1 MSDMEPAATAN
12 NTISLL
18 MPYVT
23 IHSEKFI
30 KTAGKEA
37 YTKVANMMTA
47 LKSHLAQDDEAAA
60 ALAHFEQKPDRYRS
74 VLKGVLQEK
83 LVEDAAFNS
92 ELSQALADLG
102 PGLDVIRSMVVS
114 EVKDPGYPKLP
125 PRGFAA
131 MTPEQYIAERVN
143 PNIAWYDKAAN
154 ANKEKYLRMRATTV
168 ICGALVPV
176 MVNLT
181 IPYINILTTVIS
193 LIVVLLVSLESVY
206 HYREQWT
213 NYRSTEQ
220 NLRNEYFFFTTS
232 GGSYQLLSD
241 GDAYIA
247 FVDRVEDIIEAENAS
262 TLKVMSTL
270 TEAKSKASGVQSAA
284 AE

>member
-1 MSDMEPAATAN
+1 MSDLDPAVTAN
-12 NTISLL
+12 DVISLL
-18 MPYVT
+18 TPFVT
-23 IHSEKFI
+23 VHSEKFI
-30 KTAGKEA
+30 KVASKEA
-37 YTKVANMMTA
+37 YAKVGNIEAA
-47 LKSHLAQDDEAAA
+47 LKSHFAQDDEAAA
-60 ALAHFEQKPDRYRS
+60 ALARFEQKPDRYRV

-83 LVEDAAFNS
+83 LAEDAAFNS
-92 ELSQALADLG
+92 ELSKSLADLG
-102 PGLDVIRSMVVS
+102 PSMEVIRTMVVS

-131 MTPEQYIAERVN
+131 MTPEQYVAERVN

-154 ANKEKYLRMRATTV
+154 TNKAKYLRMRAATV

-176 MVNLT
+176 MVNVT
-181 IPYINILTTVIS
+181 IPYINILTTAIS

-232 GGSYQLLSD
+232 GGPYKQLSD
-241 GDAYIA
+241 GDAYLT
-247 FVDRVEDIIEAENAS
+247 FVDRVEDIIEAENSA

-270 TEAKSKASGVQSAA
+270 TETKSKGAA
-284 AE
+284 VPAATAE

>member
-1 MSDMEPAATAN
+1 MSDLDPAVTAN
-12 NTISLL
+12 NVISLL
-18 MPYVT
+18 TPFIT

-30 KTAGKEA
+30 KVASKEA
-37 YTKVANMMTA
+37 YAQVGNIAAA
-47 LKSHLAQDDEAAA
+47 LKSHFAQDDEAAA
-60 ALAHFEQKPDRYRS
+60 ALARFEQKPDRYRV

-83 LVEDAAFNS
+83 LAEDAAFNS
-92 ELSQALADLG
+92 ELSKFLADLG
-102 PGLDVIRSMVVS
+102 PSMEVIRTMVVS

-131 MTPEQYIAERVN
+131 MTPEQYVAERVN

-154 ANKEKYLRMRATTV
+154 TNKVKYLRMRAATV

-220 NLRNEYFFFTTS
+220 NLRNEYFYFTTS
-232 GGSYQLLSD
+232 GGSYKQLSD
-241 GDAYIA
+241 GDAYLT
-247 FVDRVEDIIEAENAS
+247 FVDRVEDIIEAENSA

-270 TEAKSKASGVQSAA
+270 TETKSKGAA
-284 AE
+284 VPAATAE

>member
-1 MSDMEPAATAN
+1 MSDPDSATTAN
-12 NTISLL
+12 NVVNLL
-18 MPYVT
+18 TPYVT

-30 KTAGKEA
+30 KVAGKEA
-37 YTKVANMMTA
+37 YAQAGNIVAT
-47 LKSHLAQDDEAAA
+47 LRSHFAQDDEAAA
-60 ALAHFEQKPDRYRS
+60 ALARFEQKPDRYRP
-74 VLKGVLQEK
+74 VLKGVLQDK
-83 LVEDAAFNS
+83 LADDSTFNG
-92 ELSQALADLG
+92 ELSRSLEDLG
-102 PGLDVIRSMVVS
+102 PNLDVIRNMVVLD
-114 EVKDPGYPKLP
+114 VKDPGYPKLP

-176 MVNLT
+176 LVNVT
-181 IPYINILTTVIS
+181 IPYISILTTVVS

-220 NLRNEYFFFTTS
+220 NLRNEYFYFTTS
-232 GGSYQLLSD
+232 SGPYANSNES
-241 GDAYIA
+241 DAYQA
-247 FVDRVEDIIEAENAS
+247 FVDRIEDIIEAENSS

-270 TEAKSKASGVQSAA
+270 TETKSKGTATQGAV

>member
-1 MSDMEPAATAN
+1 MSDPNPATTASN
-12 NTISLL
+12 VISLL
-18 MPYVT
+18 TPYVT
-23 IHSEKFI
+23 VHAEKFI
-30 KTAGKEA
+30 KAAGKDA
-37 YTKVANMMTA
+37 YAKVGNIVTD
-47 LKSHLAQDDEAAA
+47 LKSHFAQDAEATA

-74 VLKGVLQEK
+74 VLQDVLQEK
-83 LVEDAAFNS
+83 LADDTAFNS
-92 ELSQALADLG
+92 ELAQAVADLG
-102 PGLDVIRSMVVS
+102 PSLDVIRNMVVL

-131 MTPEQYIAERVN
+131 MTPEQYIAERLN
-143 PNIAWYDKAAN
+143 PNIAWYDKTAN

-176 MVNLT
+176 MVNIT
-181 IPYINILTTVIS
+181 IPYINILTTVTS

-232 GGSYQLLSD
+232 SGPYQEMSD
-241 GDAYIA
+241 ADAYLI
-247 FVDRVEDIIEAENAS
+247 FVDRVEDIIEAENSS

-270 TEAKSKASGVQSAA
+270 TEAKSKSAGA
-284 AE
+284 QGTAVG